1 MARPLLLPLPRG
13 PRMPET
19 PHRSPDPCVLVV
31 DDERPIQLSIKSF
44 LETHGYRVD
53 CAGEREEAEALL
65 LARTYDAVIVD
76 LRLSSV
82 GLTDGLDLVSF
93 SQHRNPK
100 TRVVLLTGYGSPG
113 SEAEA
118 LRRGADAYLTKP
130 RSLSDLQHVLDKLLG
145 RTP

>member
-1 MARPLLLPLPRG
+1 
-13 PRMPET
+13 MPEKRIPSPT
-19 PHRSPDPCVLVV
+19 PWVLVV
-31 DDERPIQLSIKSF
+31 DDERSIQLSVKSF

-93 SQHRNPK
+93 SQHRSSE
-100 TRVVLLTGYGSPG
+100 TRVILLTGYSSPG

-118 LRRGADAYLTKP
+118 WRRGADAYLTKP
-130 RSLSDLQHVLDKLLG
+130 RSLADLRAVLDTLLE
-145 RTP
+145 RTS